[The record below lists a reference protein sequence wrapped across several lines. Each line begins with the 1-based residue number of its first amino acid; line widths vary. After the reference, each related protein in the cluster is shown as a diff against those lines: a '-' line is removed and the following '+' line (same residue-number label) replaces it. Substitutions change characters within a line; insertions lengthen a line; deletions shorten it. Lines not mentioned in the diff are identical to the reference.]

1 MPGMPG
7 GAQDAA
13 DIVERNAV
21 TGKPVAIVGQNQ
33 WRTYPNAEMA
43 GSCYICGWPRGF
55 ADVGKGEQMMCAAG
69 HVFTPQR
76 PDPTGDAGQGATT
89 SPEATAAPAA
99 GEQVITLPPGH
110 ADRPEPDAAQIE
122 ADAQRYPGGDGEPV
136 DLLALVNL
144 KLTTIMV
151 SLGLP
156 TDPDQMLGLI
166 MAAAEQ
172 QQDQMDLLSDQLAQ
186 GMIVDGSTVRMNEPG
201 SQASGQPVP
210 PFSHVFPPDMAA
222 LYQLADPE
230 PDGQ

>member
-1 MPGMPG
+1 M
-7 GAQDAA
+7 
-13 DIVERNAV
+13 
-21 TGKPVAIVGQNQ
+21 
-33 WRTYPNAEMA
+33 
-43 GSCYICGWPRGF
+43 
-55 ADVGKGEQMMCAAG
+55 
-69 HVFTPQR
+69 
-76 PDPTGDAGQGATT
+76 
-89 SPEATAAPAA
+89 
-99 GEQVITLPPGH
+99 ITLPPGH

-186 GMIVDGSTVRMNEPG
+186 GMIVDGSTVRMNEAG
-201 SQASGQPVP
+201 MRQPVP